1 MKHNNN
7 ISLLSI
13 SIIVLELL
21 VSIICIRA
29 VIKNIKYE
37 DQIQKQDTYIREL
50 ERNKILKEAK
60 INDLESRVMK

>member
-21 VSIICIRA
+21 VCIICIRA

-37 DQIQKQDTYIREL
+37 DQIQKQDQYIREL
-50 ERNKILKEAK
+50 ERNKILKEVK

>member
-21 VSIICIRA
+21 VSIICIGA

-37 DQIQKQDTYIREL
+37 DQIQKQDQYIREL

>member
-29 VIKNIKYE
+29 VTKNIKYK
-37 DQIQKQDTYIREL
+37 DQIQKQDLYIREL
-50 ERNKILKEAK
+50 EKNKILKEAK

>member
-29 VIKNIKYE
+29 VIKNIQYE
-37 DQIQKQDTYIREL
+37 NQIQIQNKYIREL